1 MREALVEADAQP
13 DAPREGRRQLVEGPL
28 VALVAAA
35 EHGELGVRG
44 RERAERR
51 AAGEGVEALLLGQ
64 AGDDAHDEHVVA
76 GGEPQL
82 GLERPLAAGLCLASH
97 GEE

>member
-35 EHGELGVRG
+35 EHGELRVGRREHLGQGRG
-44 RERAERR
+44 EE
-51 AAGEGVEALLLGQ
+51 VETLLLGQ
-64 AGDDAHDEHVVA
+64 ARDDAEHRDI
-76 GGEPQL
+76 GEARE
-82 GLERPLAAGLCLASH
+82 LEFRL
-97 GEE
+97 

>member
-1 MREALVEADAQP
+1 MEADAQP
-13 DAPREGRRQLVEGPL
+13 DAPREARRQLVEAPL

-44 RERAERR
+44 RERA
-51 AAGEGVEALLLGQ
+51 GEGGREEVEALRLGQ
-64 AGDDAHDEHVVA
+64 VGDDAHDEHVVA